1 MGASTPCRNG
11 ARSRFDM
18 AAPLCDRFSANG
30 LGTLICLFQVGVCA
44 PRFILGGVCT
54 LSAFTEKKLVGA
66 KRALRGER
74 GEDFKSGKSL
84 ASNSS

>member
-1 MGASTPCRNG
+1 
-11 ARSRFDM
+11 M

>member
-1 MGASTPCRNG
+1 
-11 ARSRFDM
+11 M

-54 LSAFTEKKLVGA
+54 LSAFTEKKKKKLVEA